1 MIKKTLA
8 ILIFFICS
16 TALFSTVYSQQDAD
30 YRFTTA
36 GDTLI
41 AGTDSIAVD
50 TLANW
55 GGLHNYVYLISQDT
69 GSTYTDS
76 IVVEGYDSYTGT
88 WISCGMIN
96 TKTNVACT
104 STNTAPVSPDT
115 LAVTAY
121 LVNVKFF
128 NIIRQR
134 LINSGAGWITG
145 RKNISHYYLI
155 RTY

>member
-1 MIKKTLA
+1 MIKQALV
-8 ILIFFICS
+8 ILLFLICS
-16 TALFSTVYSQQDAD
+16 SVYSQQDKD

-50 TLANW
+50 TLSNW

-76 IVVEGYDSYTGT
+76 IVVEGWDTYAQS
-88 WISCGMIN
+88 WITCGMVN
-96 TKTNVACT
+96 MKTNVACT
-104 STNTAPVSPDT
+104 STNTAPVSPET
-115 LAVTAY
+115 VAVTAY
-121 LVNVKFF
+121 LINVKFF

-134 LINSGAGWITG
+134 LINSGAGYVAG

-155 RTY
+155 QTY